1 MARSARTPPSLNDH
15 QQKNATVAEEK
26 SSATVAFFVNS
37 YLLGTKKELTKRPVP
52 HTYTTYQI
60 YLIHLL
66 YAFLSSC
73 EAKKFKIS
81 RIFILDLHEIFFI

>member
-1 MARSARTPPSLNDH
+1 MVEDF
-15 QQKNATVAEEK
+15 
-26 SSATVAFFVNS
+26 SSAMVVFFVNS
-37 YLLGTKKELTKRPVP
+37 YFLGTKKELTKRPVP

-81 RIFILDLHEIFFI
+81 RIFILIFHEIFFM